1 MSYTVQFK
9 FEVQVDGMIYK
20 DKAKELA
27 TIITKNTF
35 GEILFKELTEPEVFL
50 D

>member
-9 FEVQVDGMIYK
+9 FEISIGGMIDK
-20 DKAKELA
+20 DKAKEVA
-27 TIITKNTF
+27 INKAKQTF